1 MTIEVWYQDEAR
13 IGQKNH
19 ITRRWA
25 PKGTRP
31 RATKD
36 QRTMWAYI
44 FGAIC
49 PERGVGTG
57 LVMPYCNTHAMQKHL
72 KEISRAVA
80 PGSHAAIIVDR
91 AGWHTTKNLNLPAN
105 ITLIP
110 LPPRSPELNPI
121 ENLWQYM
128 RGRYF
133 GNQIFRDY
141 NHIVEVSCWAWNE
154 VMKAPRRIMSIG
166 RRDYYQVRA

>member
-1 MTIEVWYQDEAR
+1 MPIEVWYQDEAR
-13 IGQKNH
+13 VGQKNNL
-19 ITRRWA
+19 TRRWA

-49 PERGVGTG
+49 PERGVGAG
-57 LVMPYCNTHAMQKHL
+57 LVMPYCDTHAMQAHL
-72 KEISRAVA
+72 EEISRNVA

-91 AGWHTTKNLNLPAN
+91 AGWHTTQNLDIPSN
-105 ITLIP
+105 ITLVP

-133 GNQIFRDY
+133 GNRIFRNY
-141 NHIVEVSCWAWNE
+141 EHIVDVCCWAWNE
-154 VMKAPRRIMSIG
+154 VMDAPWRIMSIG
-166 RRDYYQVRA
+166 LRDFYQVRA